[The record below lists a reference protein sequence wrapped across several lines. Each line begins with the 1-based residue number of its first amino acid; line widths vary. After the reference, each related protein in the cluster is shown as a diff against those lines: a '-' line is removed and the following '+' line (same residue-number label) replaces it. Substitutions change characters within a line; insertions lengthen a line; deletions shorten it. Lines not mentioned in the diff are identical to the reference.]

1 MRLKKYLKEE
11 GEGGAGEGMAE
22 VGSGASTTTGDIE
35 KFWSKMGSKPARRIK
50 KKKKRR
56 MFVPETKM
64 NDNIIQDFCDMVLLS
79 NRLNEVKIIPD
90 FLFQNIKKVG
100 ALVGLNIKRSD
111 SLIDYISSAESE
123 IQELF
128 NLLCLY
134 ILAPKEEKPAMK
146 AEIKS
151 NLKKVNTRRLAAFLM
166 LVDKMAFGITSIIR
180 HLLIGVFGVEIS
192 TYNKWSSDISYILS
206 HLEKI
211 KSVLMSLSPTK
222 EEIEAFNHFYTIV
235 IKTKEEIENSR

>member
-1 MRLKKYLKEE
+1 MRLKRFLQEQD
-11 GEGGAGEGMAE
+11 GCGGEGMAE
-22 VGSGASTTTGDIE
+22 VGTGATTTDNVE
-35 KFWSKMGSKPARRIK
+35 KYWSKMGSKPARRF

-64 NDNIIQDFCDMVLLS
+64 NDNIIQDLCDMVLLFD
-79 NRLNEVKIIPD
+79 NLNEAKIVPD
-90 FLFQNIKKVG
+90 FLFNNIKKVG
-100 ALVGLNIKRSD
+100 SMVGLNIKRSD
-111 SLIDYISSAESE
+111 SLIDYVSSAEAE

-134 ILAPKEEKPAMK
+134 ILAPKEEKPKMK
-146 AEIKS
+146 AEIKAK
-151 NLKKVNTRRLAAFLM
+151 LKKVNTRRLAAFFM
-166 LVDKMAFGITSIIR
+166 LVDKMAFGMTSIIR

-211 KSVLMSLSPTK
+211 KSVLMSLSPTQ
-222 EEIEAFNHFYTIV
+222 EEIDAFNHFYDV
-235 IKTKEEIENSR
+235 VVKTKEEIESRRGY

>member
-1 MRLKKYLKEE
+1 MRLKKYLQEQ
-11 GEGGAGEGMAE
+11 GEGGGGEGMAE
-22 VGSGASTTTGDIE
+22 VGSGATTTTDVE
-35 KFWSKMGSKPARRIK
+35 KFWSRMGSKPARRI

-64 NDNIIQDFCDMVLLS
+64 NDNIIQDFCDMVSLS
-79 NRLNEVKIIPD
+79 NTLNEVKIVPD

-100 ALVGLNIKRSD
+100 AMVGLNVKRSD
-111 SLIDYISSAESE
+111 SLIDYIASAEVE

-134 ILAPKEEKPAMK
+134 ILSPSKEKPALK
-146 AEIKS
+146 DKIKRE
-151 NLKKVNTRRLAAFLM
+151 LKSINTKRLAAFFM

-211 KSVLMSLSPTK
+211 KSVLMSLSPTQ
-222 EEIEAFNHFYTIV
+222 EEIDAFNHFYNIV
-235 IKTKEEIENSR
+235 IKTKKEIEKSK

>member
-1 MRLKKYLKEE
+1 MRLKRYLQEE
-11 GEGGAGEGMAE
+11 GESGGGEGMAE
-22 VGSGASTTTGDIE
+22 VGSGATTTTNIE
-35 KFWSKMGSKPARRIK
+35 KFWSRMGSKPARRL

-64 NDNIIQDFCDMVLLS
+64 NDNIIQDLCDMVLLS
-79 NRLNEVKIIPD
+79 DNLNEAKIVPD
-90 FLFQNIKKVG
+90 FLFNNIKKVG
-100 ALVGLNIKRSD
+100 SMVGLKIKRAD
-111 SLIDYISSAESE
+111 SLIDYVSSAEEE

-134 ILAPKEEKPAMK
+134 ILAPKNEKSSMK

-151 NLKKVNTRRLAAFLM
+151 KLKKINTRRLAAFFM
-166 LVDKMAFGITSIIR
+166 LVDKMAFGMTSIIR

-211 KSVLMSLSPTK
+211 KSVLMSLSPTQ
-222 EEIEAFNHFYTIV
+222 EEIDAFNHFYKIV
-235 IKTKEEIENSR
+235 MKTKEEIENSK